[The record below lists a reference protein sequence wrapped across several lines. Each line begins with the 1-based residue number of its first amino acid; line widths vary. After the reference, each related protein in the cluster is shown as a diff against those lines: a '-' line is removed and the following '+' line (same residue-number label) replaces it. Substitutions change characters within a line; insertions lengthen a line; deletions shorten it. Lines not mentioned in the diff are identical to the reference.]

1 MKVDDSIQFD
11 EYLTYDRKEA
21 YLQYNDKRNRKV
33 LKAILY
39 AVTAT
44 FTISAIVNLI
54 IFLAGTEKSTVSLI
68 INSICFAVS
77 LILLIYYKKIFP
89 PEKIRKRVFIAIIT
103 AFILF
108 TSISVL
114 TGLIP
119 ENSVNTPVKDA
130 KVEQG
135 NNNNGGLS
143 VTINTDKK
151 FSFPQLVIFFM
162 VAIAIFSFPKNEL
175 IQLATLAYAIPLIAE
190 IVFFRTQG
198 FESYLIVLLI
208 GGLIFVFSYSGQQ
221 KRHKQFLA
229 RYDYYYK
236 KGFETIRM
244 KKELDYAREI
254 QISMLPPS
262 VMTLGDVSILAHSE
276 PAMEVGGDYFDYFRI
291 SDNEIGVF
299 ICDVSGHGVASAL
312 MLSGLRSSMHV
323 ILEDSTNPRVI
334 FEKLNRMIRKTQ
346 TKKMFVT
353 AVFGVI
359 NTNTNRMSLFNA
371 GHLPP
376 YKIDGMTKEL
386 LKITRHGVTLGALD
400 EIAPETMDS
409 EVNIEFNK
417 GDKLIFYTDGLTE
430 AMNSRRNEFG
440 FENIEKVLYANL
452 EKSSSDILNSLRVGV
467 NKFSGDMI
475 QQDDVTIMIISR
487 N

>member
-54 IFLAGTEKSTVSLI
+54 IFLAGSEKSTVSLL
-68 INSICFAVS
+68 INFTGFAVS
-77 LILLIYYKKIFP
+77 LILLINYNKIFP
-89 PEKIRKRVFIAIIT
+89 FEKIRKRVFIAIIT

-108 TSISVL
+108 TSISVV

-119 ENSVNTPVKDA
+119 ENLQSAADKNA

-135 NNNNGGLS
+135 NNNGGLS

-162 VAIAIFSFPKNEL
+162 VAIAIFSFTKNEL

-262 VMTLGDVSILAHSE
+262 VMTLGDISILAHSE

-359 NTNTNRMSLFNA
+359 NSNTNRMSLFNA

-452 EKSSSDILNSLRVGV
+452 EKSSSDILNSLRAGV